1 MTTTGLRLPQERGD
15 LLHRI
20 QNSLGI
26 ATQWQPHF
34 RPTSPRI
41 LEIKGEWAGG
51 VRRSRAPFYPLLEAG
66 REPMEIIIPDGTINF
81 SAVGLGGVIDGLPLQ
96 SNEYYLIF
104 AFLETIFPPTFAGYG
119 AWLRPRHTGTVPP
132 PGGAL
137 GATIT
142 ITGLIQALR
151 YNVGSRVLIRQ
162 SSAAL
167 GTPWNQGT
175 ILSKTSTTLTVQ
187 LDTSVGAIDQAN
199 SALPQGSY
207 EIIQL
212 SDYAPLLFS
221 EDSLFPGGGKG
232 YHYAHLGTII
242 TDGSSNIRHAIT
254 RGRDEGMLPQ
264 FQPLHPQIFN
274 LSVAGTINRQV
285 CLGRWVALGTRYV
298 RLKLDATATG
308 GSPVLFYASSDSA
321 GVTWLQAYA
330 NALPNPPGISLG
342 WLPVRAYDTSVFMQ
356 LQRIGGGGSVTGT
369 AYLAAWAA
377 EELV

>member
-26 ATQWQPHF
+26 APQWQARF
-34 RPTSPRI
+34 RPSSPRV
-41 LEIKGEWAGG
+41 LEISGELAGG
-51 VRRSRAPFYPLLEAG
+51 LRRAHAPFYPLIEAG
-66 REPMEIIIPDGTINF
+66 REPMEIIIPDGTINL
-81 SAVGLGGVIDGLPLQ
+81 SANGLGGVIDGLPLQ
-96 SNEYYLIF
+96 PNEYYLIF

-142 ITGLIQALR
+142 ITGIIQALR
-151 YNVGSRVLIRQ
+151 YNIGSRVLLRQ
-162 SSAAL
+162 PSAAL
-167 GTPWNQGT
+167 GTPWNQG
-175 ILSKTSTTLTVQ
+175 IIMSKTSTTLTVQ
-187 LDTSVGAIDQAN
+187 LDTSVGGIDQAN
-199 SALPQGSY
+199 SVLPQGSY

-212 SDYAPLLFS
+212 SDYAPLLSS
-221 EDSLFPGGGKG
+221 EDSSFPGGGKE

-242 TDGSSNIRHAIT
+242 TDSSSDIRHAIT
-254 RGRDEGMLPQ
+254 RGGDEGMLPQ

-298 RLKLDATATG
+298 RLKLDASATG
-308 GSPVLFYASSDSA
+308 GSTALFYASSDSA
-321 GVTWLQAYA
+321 GVTWLQTYA
-330 NALPNPPGISLG
+330 SPNPPGISAG

-356 LQRIGGGGSVTGT
+356 LQRISGGGSVTGT